1 VNIAIN
7 KCDQSTDCGNG
18 TSTVLDESNRTNQE
32 NHIITTY
39 LDKYYPGSSLSDI
52 PSYIS
57 RPIINSIQPA
67 VDVILEQTYADVCT
81 YETK

>member
-18 TSTVLDESNRTNQE
+18 TSTVLDESNRTDQE
-32 NHIITTY
+32 NHIITAY
-39 LDKYYPGSSLSDI
+39 LDKYYSGSSLSDI

-57 RPIINSIQPA
+57 RMLINSIQPA